1 MAESKQSNN
10 SLAAVFV
17 AAWTILLLSAFFSFR
32 GDDVGRLGVLA
43 VQLADGG
50 VFGTGIFD
58 SLTGASISVL
68 IVIAWFGLGS
78 LIVDRIPVPKSDRHS
93 HVLEL
98 AIRIA
103 LGAAAWSAFW
113 FFLGTLGLY
122 TPAFSLLAV
131 VLGLAFG
138 LFGIGRLRAAKAESR
153 VPEKPSAFD
162 KLLLVLIA
170 VPLVLSLIASLAPP
184 TAKDTLLYHFAVPKA
199 FIAQGSSAFI
209 EGNIASYLALGTEMH
224 VVWAML
230 LGGFVS
236 ERASEAAAGA
246 SIWAFFPLL
255 LAAVFGWAR
264 EIGIKRRWALITVL
278 MVATVPTAYHVAAS
292 AYIDIALAL
301 FIALAVYSLTRWW
314 RTLES
319 GRLIFVAVF
328 LGAALS
334 AKLTTLFVIAAFALV
349 ILLRVRK
356 AQENEPDSLAR
367 IAGLGIAS
375 LILAG
380 VIASPWYLRT
390 WAETGSPIFP
400 FYMSIWPGEAP
411 GWDVERS
418 NLFQAMNAQYGGY
431 EKTLIDYLAAPWN
444 VSVVAQ
450 PELATHFD
458 GVLGV
463 AFMIGL
469 PLLIWGLLK
478 FEMPVEAKIA
488 SGVAAIVF
496 LFWLSSSQQLRYL
509 LPILPLF
516 AISIAAAATRLAE
529 RRTPLYNVS
538 KYAITLAGVS
548 GILVSSAWFLNKA
561 PHRVVFGGETKGE
574 YLTRNIDYYPYYEW
588 LNTETAPD
596 AKVWLINMRRDT
608 YNLDRPYFS
617 DYLFED
623 WTLRQLLWEATD
635 AEDLKRKTAEMGIDY
650 VLARHDFLFDHK
662 RSPLV
667 DDTKP
672 QVENEARLKAAGQLL
687 LDPKNTI
694 RSDKRFSLVRV
705 NRK

>member
-1 MAESKQSNN
+1 LAETKKDKS
-10 SLAAVFV
+10 SLAAVLV
-17 AAWTILLLSAFFSFR
+17 AAWTVVLLIAFFSFR
-32 GDDVGRLGVLA
+32 GDDIGRLGELAGSLTGGSVLGA
-43 VQLADGG
+43 
-50 VFGTGIFD
+50 GIFD
-58 SLTGASISVL
+58 SFAGAAISVL
-68 IVIAWFGLGS
+68 IIIAWFGLGS
-78 LIVDRIPVPKSDRHS
+78 AILDRIPASKSERHS

-103 LGAAAWSAFW
+103 LGAAAWSAIW
-113 FFLGTLGLY
+113 FFLGILGLY
-122 TPAFSLLAV
+122 SPWFSILALAGGV
-131 VLGLAFG
+131 ALGLLGVA
-138 LFGIGRLRAAKAESR
+138 RLRAAKAESR
-153 VPEKPSAFD
+153 VPEKASAFD

-170 VPLVLSLIASLAPP
+170 VPLVLSFIASLAPP

-199 FIAQGSSAFI
+199 FIAQGSSAFV

-224 VVWAML
+224 IVWAML
-230 LGGFVS
+230 LGGFVN
-236 ERASEAAAGA
+236 ERAAEAAAGA
-246 SIWAFFPLL
+246 AIWAFFPLL
-255 LAAVFGWAR
+255 LAAIFGWAR
-264 EIGIKRRWALITVL
+264 EIGIERRWALVAVL

-301 FIALAVYSLTRWW
+301 FIALAVYSLARWW
-314 RTLES
+314 KTLEM
-319 GRLIFVAVF
+319 GWLICVAVF

-334 AKLTTLFVIAAFALV
+334 AKLTTLFVFAAFALIV
-349 ILLRVRK
+349 LLRVRK
-356 AQENEPDSLAR
+356 AQESEPDRLAG
-367 IAGLGIAS
+367 IAGLGFAS
-375 LILAG
+375 LVLAG

-390 WAETGSPIFP
+390 WVETGSPIFP

-418 NLFQAMNAQYGGY
+418 DLFQAMNAQYGGID
-431 EKTLIDYLAAPWN
+431 KLPTDYLAAPWN
-444 VSVVAQ
+444 VSVAAQ

-469 PLLIWGLLK
+469 PLLIWGLWK
-478 FEMPVEAKIA
+478 FDMPVEAKIA
-488 SGVAAIVF
+488 SGVAVIVF

-516 AISIAAAATRLAE
+516 AISIAAAATRIAE

-538 KYAITLAGVS
+538 KYALTLAGIS

-561 PHRVVFGGETKGE
+561 PYRVVFGGETKGE

-588 LNTETAPD
+588 LNTETDRD

-608 YNLDRPYFS
+608 YNLERAHFS

-623 WTLRQLLWEATD
+623 WTLRQLLWEAKD
-635 AEDLKRKTAEMGIDY
+635 AEDLKRKTADMGIDY
-650 VLARHDFLFDHK
+650 VLARHDFLFDYK

-672 QVENEARLKAAGQLL
+672 QIENEARLKAAGQLL
-687 LDPKNTI
+687 LDPDRTI
-694 RSDKRFSLVRV
+694 KADKRFSLVRV
-705 NRK
+705 NR